1 MRYSLR
7 MTFSGSTTFTPPRYA
22 ALTARYVFS
31 IFFRSAVYNSPN
43 HRRSRTISLFTG
55 GYYEAVA
62 NGLLFYRRSS
72 FPYEWFRLRTGRRTG
87 AIAGTVQDATGAA
100 VPGASIQ
107 IISEATGQVVR
118 TFTSDATGVFTA
130 NLLPV
135 GNYSV
140 EVSAANF
147 ATTKFSRVEVRIT
160 ETTRITATVKP
171 SEVNEVVEVQSE
183 ATTVNTTDATTG
195 ESVVAQ
201 TITELPLATRNFQQL
216 LDLSAGAAANLNNA
230 ASLGR
235 GDVRINVN
243 RGREDNNNYLMKEF
257 PPPITPSANS
267 PIHQCQTRTTFRSSK

>member
-1 MRYSLR
+1 MQAFRS
-7 MTFSGSTTFTPPRYA
+7 SGSDG
-22 ALTARYVFS
+22 L
-31 IFFRSAVYNSPN
+31 
-43 HRRSRTISLFTG
+43 G
-55 GYYEAVA
+55 GA
-62 NGLLFYRRSS
+62 
-72 FPYEWFRLRTGRRTG
+72 
-87 AIAGTVQDATGAA
+87 Q
-100 VPGASIQ
+100 
-107 IISEATGQVVR
+107 
-118 TFTSDATGVFTA
+118 FTSDATGVYTA

-230 ASLGR
+230 ASLEPVINF
-235 GDVRINVN
+235 VRLFSL
-243 RGREDNNNYLMKEF
+243 G
-257 PPPITPSANS
+257 
-267 PIHQCQTRTTFRSSK
+267 